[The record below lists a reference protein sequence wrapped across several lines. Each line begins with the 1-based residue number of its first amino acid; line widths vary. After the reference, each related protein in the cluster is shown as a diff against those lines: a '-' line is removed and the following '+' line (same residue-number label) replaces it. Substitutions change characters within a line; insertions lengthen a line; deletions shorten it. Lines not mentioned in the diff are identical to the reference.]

1 MATSATFKGQAVEWG
16 TTELGTPVANGIC
29 VNGSVQHQGAT
40 DPVENEDGA
49 RTGIVFYD
57 ESYTATLT
65 VVCKASC
72 TAPSIGDSLT
82 VDSLTVY
89 VTDVKKDW
97 QNKGK
102 KQLTITAESGANIS
116 SGSGSGT
123 GSGTGT

>member
-1 MATSATFKGQAVEWG
+1 MATSATFKGQTVGWG

-29 VNGSVQHQGAT
+29 TAASVQHQGQT

-49 RTGIVFYD
+49 RTGIVIYD
-57 ESYTATLT
+57 ETYSVSLT

-72 TAPSIGDSLT
+72 TPPSIGDALT

-102 KQLTITAESGANIS
+102 KQLTITAEGGAHVAA
-116 SGSGSGT
+116 GSGSQ
-123 GSGTGT
+123 S